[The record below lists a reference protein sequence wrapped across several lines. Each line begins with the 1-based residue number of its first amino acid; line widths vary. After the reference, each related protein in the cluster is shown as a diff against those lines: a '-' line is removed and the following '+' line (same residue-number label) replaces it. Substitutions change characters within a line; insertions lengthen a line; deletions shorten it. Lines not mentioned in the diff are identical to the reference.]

1 VGAESGRSIGFVR
14 AEREGRIVLGGA
26 LLYLVV
32 SFFEWQHFTV
42 VIAIRVDYG
51 FTEWNGIGVIACVS
65 AIALIVWELARF
77 AGVRLRSDTAGFV
90 SVALGVLLFLFTVL
104 TFVVQSEGRQWP
116 AWVGLALSAV
126 IGGTAVL
133 RARAEGVQ
141 MLRSHPVASPGSAA
155 QAEPRTRPDE
165 ERQSEGT
172 R

>member
-1 VGAESGRSIGFVR
+1 MR
-14 AEREGRIVLGGA
+14 AKREGQIVLGGA

-32 SFFEWQHFTV
+32 SFLEWQHFTV
-42 VIAIRVDYG
+42 VIARRVDYG

-65 AIALIVWELARF
+65 AIALIVWELARL
-77 AGVRLRSDTAGFV
+77 AGVRLRSDTPGFV
-90 SVALGVLLFLFTVL
+90 SVALALLLFLFTVL
-104 TFVVQSEGRQWP
+104 TFVSQNEGRRWP

-141 MLRSHPVASPGSAA
+141 LLRSHPVASPGSAE
-155 QAEPRTRPDE
+155 QAEPETPPGE
-165 ERQSEGT
+165 IEQSEGT